1 MRRNLQRI
9 WRSFHGTRWWNPQR
23 MRRGF
28 CGMRRN
34 SQRMRR
40 SFMEC
45 GRNSLRGV
53 EQKTRARGGT
63 RTRQRPVGESEGP
76 LRGAHGRPR
85 AKKRPER
92 GSPCARRSP
101 RTQRRRVKAGGRSGA
116 RAERRR
122 ATDKRTR
129 REGRSDARGRTAL
142 RAPPAAGAPRRAG
155 IARAP
160 RASRAV
166 PCVKHARHAP
176 AAGVGSGARA
186 RTQREEA
193 AGGREATRTRGPR
206 ALPPPSAR
214 TARSPRAPRALHE
227 GGGSLASPRT
237 RRHTDA
243 RRRRGAHS
251 TARRAMKDRRTTRG
265 ENDSHYHPRTL
276 FGCGGESRQTTR
288 PHAASAPRGPR
299 PSRCAL
305 DTGSLRAE
313 RRAK

>member
-1 MRRNLQRI
+1 M
-9 WRSFHGTRWWNPQR
+9 WRS
-23 MRRGF
+23 F
-28 CGMRRN
+28 CGMR
-34 SQRMRR
+34 
-40 SFMEC
+40 
-45 GRNSLRGV
+45 RNSLRGV

-63 RTRQRPVGESEGP
+63 RTRQRPEGESEGP

-85 AKKRPER
+85 AKRPER

-142 RAPPAAGAPRRAG
+142 RAPSAAKAPRRAG

-166 PCVKHARHAP
+166 PPCVKHARHAP

-193 AGGREATRTRGPR
+193 AGGREATQTRGPR
-206 ALPPPSAR
+206 AAPPPSAR
-214 TARSPRAPRALHE
+214 TARSPRAPCALHE

-288 PHAASAPRGPR
+288 PHAHAASAPRGPR

-313 RRAK
+313 RGAK

>member
-1 MRRNLQRI
+1 MQGFFHRMRRNSQRV
-9 WRSFHGTRWWNPQR
+9 WRSFHGMRWNPPR
-23 MRRGF
+23 IRRGF

-40 SFMEC
+40 SFYGMR
-45 GRNSLRGV
+45 RNSLRGV
-53 EQKTRARGGT
+53 EQKTRAQGGT
-63 RTRQRPVGESEGP
+63 RTRQRPEGESEGP

-85 AKKRPER
+85 AKRPER

-142 RAPPAAGAPRRAG
+142 RAPSATGAPRRAG

-166 PCVKHARHAP
+166 SPCVKHARHGP
-176 AAGVGSGARA
+176 VAGVGSGARA

-193 AGGREATRTRGPR
+193 AGGKEATRTRGPR
-206 ALPPPSAR
+206 PSPPRTRAR
-214 TARSPRAPRALHE
+214 RGVPARRVRCTRGGARSPRLGRGATRTRGV
-227 GGGSLASPRT
+227 GGGLTPP
-237 RRHTDA
+237 
-243 RRRRGAHS
+243 
-251 TARRAMKDRRTTRG
+251 RG
-265 ENDSHYHPRTL
+265 E
-276 FGCGGESRQTTR
+276 Q
-288 PHAASAPRGPR
+288 
-299 PSRCAL
+299 
-305 DTGSLRAE
+305 
-313 RRAK
+313 

>member
-9 WRSFHGTRWWNPQR
+9 WGSFNGLRWNPPR
-23 MRRGF
+23 IRRGF
-28 CGMRRN
+28 YGMR
-34 SQRMRR
+34 
-40 SFMEC
+40 
-45 GRNSLRGV
+45 RNSLRGV

-63 RTRQRPVGESEGP
+63 RTRQRPEGESEGP

-85 AKKRPER
+85 AKRPER

-193 AGGREATRTRGPR
+193 AGGREATQTRGPR
-206 ALPPPSAR
+206 AVPPPSAR
-214 TARSPRAPRALHE
+214 TARSPRAPCALHE
-227 GGGSLASPRT
+227 GRGGGLARLASDAAPHGRAAEEGGSLHR
-237 RRHTDA
+237 
-243 RRRRGAHS
+243 
-251 TARRAMKDRRTTRG
+251 
-265 ENDSHYHPRTL
+265 E
-276 FGCGGESRQTTR
+276 ESNERQT
-288 PHAASAPRGPR
+288 
-299 PSRCAL
+299 
-305 DTGSLRAE
+305 DDE
-313 RRAK
+313 RRE